1 MRATG
6 LGHGVGANLLAW
18 VLVMA
23 VLALLPWWF
32 VPLLLSVCAAV
43 IHRRDRAL
51 QQMDT
56 VVVNNKLYDDSDGSD
71 DDPVEDPDDVD
82 DDDPVEDL
90 DDNDV
95 DDPVEDVSDGDIV
108 ASSVIGPVPVAAVS
122 PLQFTRVT

>member
-1 MRATG
+1 MR
-6 LGHGVGANLLAW
+6 GVGANLLAW

-43 IHRRDRAL
+43 IHRCDRAL

-56 VVVNNKLYDDSDGSD
+56 VVVNNKLYDDSDGSN
-71 DDPVEDPDDVD
+71 DDPVEDVSDG
-82 DDDPVEDL
+82 ED
-90 DDNDV
+90 

-108 ASSVIGPVPVAAVS
+108 ASSVIGPVPVVAVL
-122 PLQFTRVT
+122 PLQFTRVTYRVH